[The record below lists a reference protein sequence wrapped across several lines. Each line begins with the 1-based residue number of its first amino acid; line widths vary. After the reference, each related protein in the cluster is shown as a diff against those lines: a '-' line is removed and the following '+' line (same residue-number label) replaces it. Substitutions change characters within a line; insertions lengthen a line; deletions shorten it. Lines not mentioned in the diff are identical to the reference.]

1 MKPMMMNNGAKQK
14 TNVCVVVTYLI
25 YFIYFFAVF
34 VMGDWSV
41 FEWQKS
47 MFWIEENKKWMIF
60 LNKITLNFDWFVGD
74 IDLFLLFV
82 LTIEQHSYQWIEKKQ
97 CNNQAL
103 NDHDSMN
110 NRSIDRLIKQPNS
123 IDRKS
128 K

>member
-1 MKPMMMNNGAKQK
+1 MMMNNGAKQK

-25 YFIYFFAVF
+25 F

-82 LTIEQHSYQWIEKKQ
+82 LTIEYKKQ

-110 NRSIDRLIKQPNS
+110 NHDQSID
-123 IDRKS
+123 
-128 K
+128 